1 MEKKSAFGDDFMKIA
16 GQNDDSGIERGSGI
30 AVWRQ
35 LAGRLRDDIA
45 KGRLSASDR
54 LPTEA
59 TLAERFS
66 VNRHTVRRAIGVL
79 AEQGL
84 VRVEQGRGAFVED
97 VMIDYPL
104 GERTSFSAN
113 LLAQGREPDHAIID
127 VETIGASDHLAARLR
142 VRRGAKLVKSRA
154 IGLADGTPLSVGESH
169 FPSARFPGI
178 AEKLTET
185 RSISKTLAQFG
196 VKDYRRQETRIL
208 TRMPT
213 ADEARNLKQPISLPV
228 LVTEALDVDPTG
240 EPIRVGQTCFASARV
255 HITVG
260 PERP

>member
-1 MEKKSAFGDDFMKIA
+1 MSIA
-16 GQNDDSGIERGSGI
+16 GLNDDTGIERGGGI

-45 KGRLSASDR
+45 EGRLAASDR

-59 TLAERFS
+59 TLAERFN
-66 VNRHTVRRAIGVL
+66 VNRHTIRRAIGVL

-97 VMIDYPL
+97 VVIDYPL

-127 VETIGASDHLAARLR
+127 VETVRADDHLARRLR
-142 VRRGAKLVKSRA
+142 IRRGAKLVKSRA

-169 FPSARFPGI
+169 FPGARFPGL
-178 AEKLTET
+178 ADKLAET
-185 RSISKTLAQFG
+185 RSISKALAFYG
-196 VKDYRRQETRIL
+196 VRDYRRRETRIL

-213 ADEARNLKQPISLPV
+213 TDEARNLKQPISLPV
-228 LVTEALDVDPTG
+228 LVTEAVDVDPTG
-240 EPIRVGQTCFASARV
+240 KPIRIGTTCFASARV
-255 HITVG
+255 QITVG
-260 PERP
+260 A